1 MLRRRPHPGSR
12 REHLWPEERRAHAAR
27 LVVGH
32 HGPMNGAVRRIQP
45 LLERWLLGL
54 VVLFAA
60 AGLAAPFPARAV
72 VDHHGIDAT
81 LAVLVFVSGV
91 SVPAGAL
98 STLRRLAF
106 RLVAVLALATAILPL
121 LALGAS
127 RIVGSAELRH
137 GILAIGVAPAEV
149 ASVGLAGMAGGDVV
163 VAAMLLVASALL
175 SVVVA
180 GPVLSLLG
188 GTDVAIG
195 GVIENLALVVGLP
208 LAVGLVAGWAV
219 RRDAAAPSLT
229 RPASAG
235 LALPSVGERVV
246 EGAEVVSTVAVLIL
260 VALVASQVHLS
271 WSYAVVVG
279 ALALLLA
286 GSVALGLAVGS
297 LFAAGA
303 RHSVLLHVSMRDFAV
318 ASGIAA
324 AAFGPAST
332 GPLGVYGLLVI
343 AWGSVVAHLASRR
356 HEPGATS

>member
-1 MLRRRPHPGSR
+1 
-12 REHLWPEERRAHAAR
+12 
-27 LVVGH
+27 
-32 HGPMNGAVRRIQP
+32 MNGAVSRIQS

-60 AGLAAPFPARAV
+60 AGLAAPGPPRAL
-72 VDHHGIDAT
+72 VDNHGIDAT

-91 SVPAGAL
+91 SVPPGAL
-98 STLRRLAF
+98 TTLRSLAF
-106 RLVAVLALATAILPL
+106 RLVAVLASATVALPL

-127 RIVGSAELRH
+127 RIVGSDELRH

-163 VAAMLLVASALL
+163 VAAMLLVASALM

-180 GPVLSLLG
+180 GPILSLLG
-188 GTDVAIG
+188 GTDVATG
-195 GVIENLALVVGLP
+195 GVIKNLALVVGLP
-208 LAVGLVAGWAV
+208 LALGLVAGWAL
-219 RRDAAAPSLT
+219 RRDAARLSLT
-229 RPASAG
+229 RSSTRSSSAATAAPS
-235 LALPSVGERVV
+235 ALRERAL
-246 EGAEVVSTVAVLIL
+246 GAAEVVSTLTVLIL
-260 VALVASQVHLS
+260 VALVAGQVHLS
-271 WSYAVVVG
+271 WSYAVVLG
-279 ALALLLA
+279 ALVLLLA
-286 GSVALGLAVGS
+286 GSVALGLAAGW
-297 LFAAGA
+297 LFPADA

-356 HEPGATS
+356 HEPGVTS